1 MLKNYVKK
9 LCQKTMS
16 KKVGRSFWVLWLVA
30 NVFGSMLLP
39 LMVWQEPYNIQS
51 RIFLNEI
58 LQCIGISVAQTL
70 VLRDRFVKE
79 NWWFPLTI
87 FGWII
92 GLTIVFFVP
101 ALSLRFQKQNL
112 PSLAVLLADFAIIGL
127 SAGIFQ
133 WQLLRKFR
141 AGGLWLF
148 ASAIALS
155 VSTLGLYLGYRLN
168 SLVIASSL
176 QGAIYGAIT
185 GLAMVKILRSPKLL
199 PKQKSR

>member
-1 MLKNYVKK
+1 
-9 LCQKTMS
+9 MS

-39 LMVWQEPYNIQS
+39 LMVWQEPYNVQS

-199 PKQKSR
+199 PKQKPR

>member
-1 MLKNYVKK
+1 M
-9 LCQKTMS
+9 
-16 KKVGRSFWVLWLVA
+16 LWLVA

-199 PKQKSR
+199 PKQKPR